1 MRYVFSIL
9 VITVAALTSGC
20 ANLVVPSYSA
30 DYAAVDSLKHSKLD
44 KAALGKVQPD
54 DAKAKVNQISLR
66 GSTLTAGD
74 VTFSGYLERAMKS
87 DLQEAG
93 LYDSNAARR
102 IDVVVLQNDIDVSG
116 FSEGVGRIE
125 IELAIS
131 TSGTT
136 VLRKKYAT
144 SIKFESS
151 FIGAVAIPKG
161 QTEYPNLVRALLS
174 MIYRDQAFTQAMRAQ

>member
-1 MRYVFSIL
+1 MRHFFTTLI
-9 VITVAALTSGC
+9 ITVAALISGC
-20 ANLVVPSYSA
+20 ANLVVPSYSP

-66 GSTLTAGD
+66 GANLTAGD
-74 VTFSGYLERAMKS
+74 VTFAGYLERAMKN

-93 LYDSNAARR
+93 MYDSNAARR
-102 IDVVVLQNDIDVSG
+102 IDIVLLQNDMDVSG

-125 IELAIS
+125 IELSIT

-174 MIYRDQAFTQAMRAQ
+174 VIYRDQAFSQAMRAQ